1 LDFKNNDIIG
11 GAMDFL
17 VFSGNSNKTLA
28 QGIVA
33 KLGLRLGD
41 ATVSK
46 FSDGEIFVRINESV
60 RGRDVFVVQ
69 STNYPA
75 EVHLMELM
83 IMVDALKRAS
93 AKSVTAVMPYF
104 GYARQDR
111 TVEPRVPITA
121 KLVANLLTKSGIDR
135 IVTMDLHAGQIQGF
149 FDIPVDNLY
158 SVPIIAKYFR
168 DKGMCGEDYVVVSPD
183 AGGVTRARGFAK
195 ALDTSLA
202 IIDKRRSG
210 PNVAKAMN
218 VIGDVKG
225 KGVIIIDDMID
236 TAGTLVEAAHAV
248 LEHGATKVVAGASH
262 GILSG
267 PAIER
272 ILKSELE
279 EVVITDTIEASKEK
293 LSFSK
298 LKILSTSDLFAEAIN
313 RIYKKESISSLFV
326 NI

>member
-1 LDFKNNDIIG
+1 
-11 GAMDFL
+11 MDYL
-17 VFSGNSNKTLA
+17 VFSGNSNRTLA
-28 QGIVA
+28 QGIVS
-33 KLGLRLGD
+33 KLGIRLGD

-60 RGRDVFVVQ
+60 RGRDVFVIQ
-69 STNYPA
+69 STNFPA
-75 EVHLMELM
+75 ETHLMELM

-93 AKSVTAVMPYF
+93 AKTVTAVIPYF

-158 SVPIIAKYFR
+158 STPIIAPYFR
-168 DKGMCGEDYVVVSPD
+168 NKGLKGESCVVVSPD

-195 ALDTSLA
+195 ALDASLA
-202 IIDKRRSG
+202 IIDKRRSA
-210 PNVAKAMN
+210 PNVAKAMH
-218 VIGDVKG
+218 VIGDVKD
-225 KGVIIIDDMID
+225 KNVVIIDDMID
-236 TAGTLVEAAHAV
+236 TAGTLTEAAATII
-248 LEHGATKVVAGASH
+248 EHGAKYVTAGATH

-267 PAIER
+267 PAMER
-272 ILKSELE
+272 ISKSMLD
-279 EVVITDTIEASKEK
+279 EVVITDTIEVTKEK
-293 LSFSK
+293 QSYSK
-298 LKILSTSDLFAEAIN
+298 LKILSTADLFAESIN
-313 RIYKKESISSLFV
+313 RIYKKESISSLFL

>member
-1 LDFKNNDIIG
+1 
-11 GAMDFL
+11 MDFL

-33 KLGLRLGD
+33 KLGMRLGD

-69 STNYPA
+69 STNHPA

-158 SVPIIAKYFR
+158 SIPIIAKYFR
-168 DKGMCGEDYVVVSPD
+168 EKGMYGENYVVVSPD

-195 ALDTSLA
+195 ALDASLA
-202 IIDKRRSG
+202 IIDKRRAG

-236 TAGTLVEAAHAV
+236 TAGTLTEAAAAV
-248 LEHGATKVVAGASH
+248 LDHGATKVVAGASH

-272 ILKSELE
+272 ILNSVLE
-279 EVVITDTIEASKEK
+279 EVVITDTIEATKEK
-293 LSFSK
+293 LAFSK
-298 LKILSTSDLFAEAIN
+298 LKVLSTAELFAEAIS
-313 RIYKKESISSLFV
+313 RIYRKESISSLFV
-326 NI
+326 NV

>member
-1 LDFKNNDIIG
+1 
-11 GAMDFL
+11 MDFL
-17 VFSGNSNKTLA
+17 VFAGNSNKTLA

-69 STNYPA
+69 STNFPA

-93 AKSVTAVMPYF
+93 AKTVTAVMPYF

-158 SVPIIAKYFR
+158 SIPIIAKYFYDR
-168 DKGMCGEDYVVVSPD
+168 GMFGENYVVVSPD
-183 AGGVTRARGFAK
+183 AGGVTRTRGFAK
-195 ALDTSLA
+195 ALDSSLA

-225 KGVIIIDDMID
+225 KSVIIIDDMID
-236 TAGTLVEAAHAV
+236 TAGTLTEAAQAL
-248 LEHGATKVVAGASH
+248 LEHGAKRVVAGATH
-262 GILSG
+262 GVLSG

-272 ILKSELE
+272 ILNSPLE
-279 EVVITDTIEASKEK
+279 EVVITDTIEATKDK
-293 LSFSK
+293 QQFSK
-298 LKILSTSDLFAEAIN
+298 LKVLSTAELFAEAIH
-313 RIYKKESISSLFV
+313 RIHRKESISSLFT
-326 NI
+326 NL

>member
-1 LDFKNNDIIG
+1 
-11 GAMDFL
+11 MDFL
-17 VFSGNSNKTLA
+17 VFAGNSNKTLA

-69 STNYPA
+69 STNFPA

-93 AKSVTAVMPYF
+93 AKTVTAVMPYF

-158 SVPIIAKYFR
+158 SIPIIAKYFYDR
-168 DKGMCGEDYVVVSPD
+168 GMFGENYVVVSPD

-195 ALDTSLA
+195 ALDSSLA

-225 KGVIIIDDMID
+225 KSVIIIDDMID
-236 TAGTLVEAAHAV
+236 TAGTLTEAAQAL
-248 LEHGATKVVAGASH
+248 LEHGAKRVVAGATH
-262 GILSG
+262 GVLSG

-272 ILKSELE
+272 ILNSPLE
-279 EVVITDTIEASKEK
+279 EVVITDTIEATKDK
-293 LSFSK
+293 QQFSK
-298 LKILSTSDLFAEAIN
+298 LKVLSTAELFAESIH
-313 RIYKKESISSLFV
+313 RIHRKESISSLFT
-326 NI
+326 NL